1 MITVDK
7 SVEIKKLSL
16 KSAVGV
22 PVVKIIGIGLM
33 LLGMIVV
40 QTSEITG
47 AALVLGGIVSM
58 TVGVVIIK
66 CIYRKAHLKYLNRF
80 FEELRAC
87 GFNRDVVFDSGPLRA
102 GDPAVIVVDYRKH
115 KVGVMFYNNPKSPY
129 LIPSGLIKQV
139 RSGKDSLMYD
149 VSAELGFCVNG
160 TEVTVPTKVRYAL
173 GRRYYYYKIDYR
185 TRKKYLKGNGGK
197 AFNEAV
203 EKADEFAKVLKKLT
217 VFN

>member
-22 PVVKIIGIGLM
+22 LVVLLIGIGLM
-33 LLGMIVV
+33 ILGMILFD
-40 QTSEITG
+40 TSAIIG
-47 AALVLGGIVSM
+47 ATLMLCGIVGMIASD
-58 TVGVVIIK
+58 VILK
-66 CIYRKAHLKYLNRF
+66 CIKRKACLKYLNNF
-80 FEELRAC
+80 LEELRAC
-87 GFNRDVVFDSGPLRA
+87 GFNRDVVFDSGPLSA

-129 LIPSGLIKQV
+129 LIPAGLIKQV
-139 RSGKDSLMYD
+139 WSGKDPLKYA
-149 VSAELGFCVNG
+149 VCAELGFCVNG
-160 TEVTVPTKVRYAL
+160 TVVTVPTKVRYVL
-173 GRRYYYYKIDYR
+173 SRHHHYVIDYR

-203 EKADEFAKVLKKLT
+203 EKADEFAKVLKRLT

>member
-47 AALVLGGIVSM
+47 AALVLCGIVSM

-66 CIYRKAHLKYLNRF
+66 CIYRKACLKYLNNF
-80 FEELRAC
+80 LEELRAC
-87 GFNRDVVFDSGPLRA
+87 GINRDVVFDSGPLDA
-102 GDPAVIVVDYRKH
+102 GDPAVIVVDCLRH
-115 KVGVMFYNNPKSPY
+115 KVGVMFYNNPQSPY
-129 LIPSGLIKQV
+129 LIPAGLIKQV
-139 RSGKDSLMYD
+139 WSGKDPINYLVYASF
-149 VSAELGFCVNG
+149 GFSVNG
-160 TEVTVPTKVRYAL
+160 MSVTVPTKVRYSL
-173 GRRYYYYKIDYR
+173 SYRHYEIDYR
-185 TRKKYLKGNGGK
+185 TRKKYLKGSGGK

-203 EKADEFAKVLKKLT
+203 EKADEFAKVLKRLT